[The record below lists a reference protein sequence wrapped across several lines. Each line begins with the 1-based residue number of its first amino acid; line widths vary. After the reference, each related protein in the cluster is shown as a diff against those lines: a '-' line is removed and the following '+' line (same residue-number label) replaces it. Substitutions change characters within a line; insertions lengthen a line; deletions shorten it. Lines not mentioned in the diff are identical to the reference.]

1 MFHLALAVFC
11 FSLFMALFV
20 FAFLFLLVWRFFHNR
35 KKRRRLRLVS
45 YQRRLKAIVAE
56 LLTDSNELDTASKYV
71 GLDQDAKWVKSYQE
85 ALGKLLL
92 SSERLNDCTT
102 FLDAGEL
109 EASQEC
115 LLFVTR
121 ACYQVH
127 RVFNAIRPEEKFVA
141 MAPEAVKTEGS
152 APKDTVVPG
161 VDSGKISEP
170 EPTASDSEAGA
181 STTEPDSGFVIKIK
195 NKEIE
200 RKRSES

>member
-1 MFHLALAVFC
+1 
-11 FSLFMALFV
+11 MALFV

-71 GLDQDAKWVKSYQE
+71 GLDQDAKWVKTYQE

-121 ACYQVH
+121 ACHQVH
-127 RVFNAIRPEEKFVA
+127 RAFNAIRPEEKSVA
-141 MAPEAVKTEGS
+141 MAPEAAKTVS
-152 APKDTVVPG
+152 STPKDTVAPG
-161 VDSGKISEP
+161 ADSAKISDP
-170 EPTASDSEAGA
+170 EPTTSDSEAGA
-181 STTEPDSGFVIKIK
+181 ATTEPDSGFVIKIK

-200 RKRSES
+200 RKRS

>member
-1 MFHLALAVFC
+1 MFHLALAIFC
-11 FSLFMALFV
+11 FSLFIALFV
-20 FAFLFLLVWRFFHNR
+20 FAFLFLLVWRYFHNR

-71 GLDQDAKWVKSYQE
+71 GLDQDPKWVKNYQE
-85 ALGKLLL
+85 ALSKLLL
-92 SSERLNDCTT
+92 SSERLSDCST

-109 EASQEC
+109 EASQES

-127 RVFNAIRPEEKFVA
+127 RVFASIKPEEKSVA
-141 MAPEAVKTEGS
+141 MAPEAAKTVGS
-152 APKDTVVPG
+152 SPQATANSTFDSANTV
-161 VDSGKISEP
+161 EP
-170 EPTASDSEAGA
+170 EPTELESEAA
-181 STTEPDSGFVIKIK
+181 SSTTEADSGFVIKIK
-195 NKEIE
+195 NREIE